1 MINFFK
7 NIFLKYKLK
16 KRLKVLKFKSKG
28 EIKSLDSMLILTS
41 NNEID
46 ENICF
51 SLAES
56 LKISTKKITLVVIS
70 DKKLPKAMTK
80 FGQIINLTKER
91 VGLFGTLDKEMLKFF
106 DQKFDLLINYFSL
119 SDIFPEFIS
128 ANCSSKLRL
137 GFYEVNHEI
146 SDIVFNLNLKDKQ
159 AFLNESINYLNSFLK
174 K

>member
-7 NIFLKYKLK
+7 DIFLRHKLN
-16 KRLKVLKFKSKG
+16 KRLNTLELQSKD

-41 NNEID
+41 NNEFD
-46 ENICF
+46 ENIFF
-51 SLAES
+51 SLAKS

-70 DKKLPKAMTK
+70 DKKLPKGISK

-91 VGLFGTLDKEMLKFF
+91 VSLFGTLDKEMHKFF

-119 SDIFPEFIS
+119 SGIFPEFIS
-128 ANCSSKLRL
+128 ASCSSKLRL

-146 SDIVFNLNLKDKQ
+146 SDIVFNLNLQDKQ